1 MKKGLIAGIG
11 LLLAFSLHAQNIQEM
26 TYTDNNKIMDA
37 FGFSNPICNK
47 EVLVNNW
54 KNFIK
59 KQNGKVKGGVINK
72 ATGTNIRFSPE
83 GEAWNGYFAYSFNED
98 KTMTVFTSF
107 QNMQGDF
114 LTAES
119 SKEELQPAMIALE
132 KFRLS
137 TIKSCY
143 SDDLD
148 NAKNYKLSLSKE
160 KIRNLDNIKFLEGFI
175 KKDSQRVEVTNV
187 ENLSDKELE
196 KLNKIKTRIESNKSE
211 IQKLT
216 QRNDSLDEELKAQ
229 QLVISDFQGKIEE
242 LNELNENATSS
253 DTDIS
258 TTDEE
263 NISEKK
269 GDADEENENSQ
280 EEEYPKKMF
289 DK

>member
-1 MKKGLIAGIG
+1 MKRGLIAGIG
-11 LLLAFSLHAQNIQEM
+11 FLLFFSLHAQNIQEM

-119 SKEELQPAMIALE
+119 PKEELQPAMVILE

-229 QLVISDFQGKIEE
+229 QLVISDFQRKVEE
-242 LNELNENATSS
+242 LNELNNETTTSPLNN
-253 DTDIS
+253 
-258 TTDEE
+258 TDEE
-263 NISEKK
+263 NISDKK
-269 GDADEENENSQ
+269 EDGEQENENSQ